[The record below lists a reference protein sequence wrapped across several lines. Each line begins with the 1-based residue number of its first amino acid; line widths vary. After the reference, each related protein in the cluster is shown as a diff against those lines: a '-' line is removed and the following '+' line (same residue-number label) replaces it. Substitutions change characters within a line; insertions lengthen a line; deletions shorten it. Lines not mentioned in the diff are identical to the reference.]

1 MSKKALASR
10 LLGACGLLSLPIPFP
25 RDTLI
30 VLNYHRVMPDGVR
43 PNWSRGVVSADR
55 SGFAE
60 QVAWIARRFRTPAP
74 AEAVET
80 IEKGGRFG
88 DPSVL
93 ITFDD
98 GYIDNFEVAFPV
110 LREHQVPAV
119 FFIPTEPFL
128 RRRLGWW
135 DHTAYLV
142 RACTRPS
149 LRIDYPTP
157 GTFDLSGPDREAA
170 IKRVLKH
177 VKAALSVDY
186 GRFLD
191 SLRAATGVASPPPE
205 VEGRE
210 LMEWGHLKTMAA
222 AGMAIGG
229 HTHTHPLLAGLGEE
243 EQRREL
249 TICREILLDKVG
261 GAIDTMAY
269 PTGKPGVFTAA
280 TKKAAREA
288 GYRTA
293 FSFYGGT
300 NRGGRVD
307 PFDVRR
313 IAVGPDLGRD
323 GFRAVLRFPGIF
335 GTG

>member
-1 MSKKALASR
+1 MTKKSLASR
-10 LLGACGLLSLPIPFP
+10 LLGACGVLSLPIPFP
-25 RDTLI
+25 RNTLI
-30 VLNYHRVMPDGVR
+30 VLNYHRVVPDGVQ
-43 PNWSRGVVSADR
+43 PDWSRGVVSADR
-55 SGFAE
+55 SAFAR

-98 GYIDNFEVAFPV
+98 GYIDNFEIAFPV
-110 LREHQVPAV
+110 LREHGVPAV

-142 RACTRPS
+142 RRCERS
-149 LRIDYPTP
+149 ILRIEYPSPATI
-157 GTFDLSGPDREAA
+157 DLSAPDREAS

-177 VKAALSVDY
+177 VKASLSVDY

-191 SLRAATGVASPPPE
+191 HLRSATGVASPPPE
-205 VEGRE
+205 TEGRE
-210 LMEWGHLKTMAA
+210 LMDWGHLKAMAA

-229 HTHTHPLLAGLGEE
+229 HTHTHPLLAGLDEK

-249 TICREILLDKVG
+249 ATCREVLLEKVG
-261 GAIDTMAY
+261 GPIDTMAY
-269 PTGKPGVFTAA
+269 PTGKPEVFNAI
-280 TKKAAREA
+280 TKRVARET
-288 GYRTA
+288 GYRA
-293 FSFYGGT
+293 GFSFYGGT

-313 IAVGPDLGRD
+313 VAVGPRLGRD
-323 GFRAVLRFPGIF
+323 GFRALLRFPETF